1 MVREPPSM
9 GRRALSQSLLLLALA
24 SGCEGLKSFKQG
36 LQDDRA
42 TLRVEVQPAAGV
54 TVLLDG
60 AELGGASPLVREGL
74 APGAHRLEVRAP
86 GYHAFSTPVTL
97 RAGQRLTVPLALRPL
112 AAPTDAPPAP
122 PR

>member
-1 MVREPPSM
+1 M
-9 GRRALSQSLLLLALA
+9 GRRALSQSLLVLALA

-36 LQDDRA
+36 LHDESA
-42 TLRVEVQPAAGV
+42 TLRVEVRPDAGV

-60 AELGGASPLVREGL
+60 AELGGASPFVRAGL
-74 APGAHRLEVRAP
+74 PAGAHRLEVRAQ
-86 GYHAFSTPVTL
+86 GYHPFSTPVTL

-112 AAPTDAPPAP
+112 ATPTDLAPTPAP